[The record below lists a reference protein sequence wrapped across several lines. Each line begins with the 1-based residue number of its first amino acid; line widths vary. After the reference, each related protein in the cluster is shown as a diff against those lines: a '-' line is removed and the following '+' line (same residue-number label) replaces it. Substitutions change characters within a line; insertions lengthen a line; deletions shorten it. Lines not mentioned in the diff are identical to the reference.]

1 MLATAPTGM
10 DLMYGSNRGTG
21 VATLHISNNSNIPA
35 IYSSVG
41 ENGWNVEE
49 LENWFAKYGWGLSE
63 NIFEMQIQKPISSW
77 RLGPSKIDENEW
89 VDWDATVQVPQVKT
103 SGTLSV
109 TLKYVGEI
117 QPSPFTDP
125 WD

>member
-41 ENGWNVEE
+41 ENGWNIEE
-49 LENWFAKYGWGLSE
+49 LENWFANYGRLGLSE
-63 NIFEMQIQKPISSW
+63 NIQIQRPISS
-77 RLGPSKIDENEW
+77 RRFAPSKVDENEW
-89 VDWDATVQVPQVKT
+89 VDWDATVQVPQIKPL
-103 SGTLSV
+103 GTLSV

-117 QPSPFTDP
+117 QPSPITDP